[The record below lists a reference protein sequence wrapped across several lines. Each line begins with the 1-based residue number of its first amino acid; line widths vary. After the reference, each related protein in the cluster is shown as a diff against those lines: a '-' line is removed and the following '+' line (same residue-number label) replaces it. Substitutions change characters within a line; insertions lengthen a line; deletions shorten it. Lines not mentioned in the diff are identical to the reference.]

1 MNIYK
6 KMSSEVET
14 VVKKVKKLPGIP
26 VESVNEVQIR
36 EEVIHKKIKKLT
48 DILAEPIKEVQ
59 VREEVIHE
67 EKKAVVEWSV
77 EDEQEYRK
85 LYLNLFTKKRS
96 KIDLSLS
103 GLHDIR
109 LQLQGSQYEDI
120 EIDELYQIVKI
131 FKTTEEL
138 DDFLMKI
145 WNFDK

>member
-1 MNIYK
+1 MNEYK

-14 VVKKVKKLPGIP
+14 VVKKVKKLPTTIVKA
-26 VESVNEVQIR
+26 VEE
-36 EEVIHKKIKKLT
+36 EEVKEERKK
-48 DILAEPIKEVQ
+48 D
-59 VREEVIHE
+59 
-67 EKKAVVEWSV
+67 VEWST

-103 GLHDIR
+103 GLHYIR

-138 DDFLMKI
+138 DNFLMEI

>member
-1 MNIYK
+1 
-6 KMSSEVET
+6 MSSEVET

-36 EEVIHKKIKKLT
+36 EEVIHKKIKKLPS
-48 DILAEPIKEVQ
+48 IPAVPSKEVQ
-59 VREEVIHE
+59 VIEEVIHE
-67 EKKAVVEWSV
+67 EKKAEVKWSV

-85 LYLNLFTKKRS
+85 LYLNLFTKKKS

-109 LQLQGSQYEDI
+109 IQLQGSQYEDI
-120 EIDELYQIVKI
+120 DIDELYQIVKI

-138 DDFLMKI
+138 DDFLTKI

>member
-1 MNIYK
+1 
-6 KMSSEVET
+6 MSLEVET
-14 VVKKVKKLPGIP
+14 VVKKVKKLPGTP
-26 VESVNEVQIR
+26 VEPIEEVKVK
-36 EEVIHKKIKKLT
+36 EEVIYKKVKKLP
-48 DILAEPIKEVQ
+48 DILTEPIKEVQ

-67 EKKAVVEWSV
+67 EKKAEVEWRP

-109 LQLQGSQYEDI
+109 LQLQGSRYEDI
-120 EIDELYQIVKI
+120 EIDELYEIVKK

-138 DDFLMKI
+138 DDYLMKI
-145 WNFDK
+145 WDFDK

>member
-1 MNIYK
+1 
-6 KMSSEVET
+6 MSSEVET

-59 VREEVIHE
+59 VRKEVIHE
-67 EKKAVVEWSV
+67 EKKAEVEWSV

-85 LYLNLFTKKRS
+85 LYLNLFTKKKS

-109 LQLQGSQYEDI
+109 IQLQGSQYEDI
-120 EIDELYQIVKI
+120 DIDELYQIVKI

>member
-1 MNIYK
+1 
-6 KMSSEVET
+6 MSSEVET

-26 VESVNEVQIR
+26 VEPIKEVQIR
-36 EEVIHKKIKKLT
+36 DELIHKKVKKLPGIP
-48 DILAEPIKEVQ
+48 DEPIKEVQ
-59 VREEVIHE
+59 VREEVIHQ
-67 EKKAVVEWSV
+67 EKKAKVEWRP

-109 LQLQGSQYEDI
+109 LQLQGSCYEDI
-120 EIDELYQIVKI
+120 EIDELYEIVKK

-138 DDFLMKI
+138 DDYLMKI